1 MSDATWIALLRGIN
15 VGGHN
20 KIPMAELR
28 QCCATIG
35 CRAVQSYIQSG
46 NLVFSADSAA
56 LDLETK
62 LERLIAEHFKL
73 EIPVIVRSTAQW
85 AGYLHDNPFPAA
97 SGESPNLVTLVLSKS
112 APLPGVADALQER
125 ARDGERVQLV
135 GEALWIHSPAGSA
148 RSRLTPSV
156 LDRSSG
162 SPVTAR
168 NWRTVQKIA
177 QLMAT

>member
-28 QCCATIG
+28 RCCGTIG

-46 NLVFSADSAA
+46 NLVFSANSAA
-56 LDLETK
+56 LDLETR

-85 AGYLHDNPFPAA
+85 TGYLDDNPFPAA
-97 SGESPNLVTLVLSKS
+97 SRESPNLVTLALSKLL
-112 APLPGVADALQER
+112 PLPGVADALQER
-125 ARDGERVQLV
+125 ARDGERVRLV

-148 RSRLTPSV
+148 RSKLTPSV
-156 LDRSSG
+156 LDRASG

-177 QLMAT
+177 QLMGT